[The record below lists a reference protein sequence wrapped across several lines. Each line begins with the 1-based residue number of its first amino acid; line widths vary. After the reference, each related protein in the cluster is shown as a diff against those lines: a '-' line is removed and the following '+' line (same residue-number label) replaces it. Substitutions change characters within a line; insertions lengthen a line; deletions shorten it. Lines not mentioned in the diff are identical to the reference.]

1 MASPLPVAF
10 LNGRFLPASE
20 ARISAFDRGF
30 LFADSV
36 YESIPV
42 FSGHVFLLEPH
53 LERLDRSLSA
63 LAIQN
68 PYPGTRWQ
76 AIVDTLVRRNGG
88 GTMAVYI
95 QVTRGADRGRDHRFP
110 GSGVQ
115 PTVFGMCSAVPDPH
129 PDQAGIAAIT
139 YPDLRWA
146 RCDIKSTGL
155 LANVLAREAAQ
166 QAGAGEAIL
175 LRDGMVTEG
184 SASSVLI
191 VERGTL
197 RRRGAGHDVLA
208 GTTTDVVVGLAREA
222 AVPVRPSSITEAQ
235 LRVAD
240 EIWITAASRGMVP
253 VTRLDG
259 APVGTGEPG
268 PVWRRVAPLFETL
281 KRGQRRQPT

>member
-1 MASPLPVAF
+1 VAGPLPVAF
-10 LNGRFLPASE
+10 LNGRFLPAGE
-20 ARISAFDRGF
+20 ARVSAFDRGF

-53 LERLDRSLSA
+53 LERLNRSLTA
-63 LAIQN
+63 LAMQN
-68 PYPGTRWQ
+68 PYPVAHWQ
-76 AIVDTLVRRNGG
+76 VIVETLVRRNGS
-88 GTMAVYI
+88 GTMAVYV

-110 GSGVQ
+110 DPEIE

-146 RCDIKSTGL
+146 RCDIKSTSL

-175 LRDGMVTEG
+175 LRNGMVTEG

-197 RRRGAGHDVLA
+197 LRRGAAQDVLA

-222 AVPVRPSSITEAQ
+222 AVPVTQSSITETQ
-235 LRVAD
+235 LRAAD

-259 APVGTGEPG
+259 EPVGGGAPG
-268 PVWRRVAPLFETL
+268 PVWRRVAPLFEML